1 MENNQSAVRALTR
14 GLEILECF
22 DEDNFTLSLTDISNR
37 TGLSVSTIS
46 RLIQTLVKKG
56 YLNKDINRKYT
67 LGNQVY
73 RMMKVISNS
82 SNLRTVALP
91 ILENLRDMFDE
102 TASIYVVR
110 DNMRVCI
117 ESVESHQP
125 LRRSVEVG
133 ETLPLARGAVGYVL
147 LSWLPYAQRASIIKE
162 NPHLNEAMLSDVRK
176 AGYVINDGLQE
187 PGVFAIAAPVF
198 NSKGENVAAIAVTGP
213 SYRIKESMRR
223 ELTDS
228 ITMYCR
234 LISKALGFDE
244 VR

>member
-1 MENNQSAVRALTR
+1 MENSQSAVRALTR

-46 RLIQTLVKKG
+46 RLIQTLVQKG

-67 LGNQVY
+67 LGNQIY

-82 SNLRTVALP
+82 SNLRAVALP
-91 ILENLRDMFDE
+91 ILESLRDRFDE

-117 ESVESHQP
+117 ESVESHQA

-147 LSWLPYAQRASIIKE
+147 LSWLPYSQRSKIIKE
-162 NPHLNEAMLSDVRK
+162 NPYLNETTMSDTRK

-198 NSKGENVAAIAVTGP
+198 NSQGVNVAAIAVTGP
-213 SYRIKESMRR
+213 SYRINETMRR
-223 ELTDS
+223 ELTES
-228 ITMYCR
+228 ITMYSR

-244 VR
+244 IM